1 MNINMVVAS
10 LSLDDLTAPFAQRC
24 GVVYKRFVVHEAER
38 LNVQEQH
45 VARGSVEVFT
55 PRCGLNMV
63 LADIEAF
70 AAVSGEAV
78 YPAGVTLAVT
88 LDGTPCP
95 FGHDEQL
102 ILTPGRCVTFRADNA
117 MPYEGKAPKGFR
129 GRVAL
134 LHAAQEWL
142 EDAHL
147 TADLPAVCPRISCCT
162 VSPAIQQALGRLY
175 SRFRPGAL
183 RDLYA
188 ESIALGLIVEALAEE
203 SGGCQFPSLRSRD
216 LDAVWHVR
224 HIMERD
230 PLGSHTLSSLA
241 RAAAISP
248 SSLKVKFPKIF
259 GISVVAFLR
268 DLRLEIASSA
278 LQQGRWSV
286 AEAAYAVGYN
296 HPSNFSIAFKR
307 KYGHSPQQV
316 ASSAE
321 LGVSHT

>member
-1 MNINMVVAS
+1 MTVAQ
-10 LSLDDLTAPFAQRC
+10 LSLDDMTTPFAQRC
-24 GVVYKRFVVHEAER
+24 GVVYKRFVVHGTER
-38 LNVQEQH
+38 LHAHDRH

-55 PRCGLNMV
+55 PRSGLNMV

-95 FGHDEQL
+95 FGHDEHL
-102 ILTPGRCVTFRADNA
+102 ILTPGRCVTFRADSA
-117 MPYEGKAPKGFR
+117 VSCAGKAPRGFR

-142 EDAHL
+142 ENTRVIAE
-147 TADLPAVCPRISCCT
+147 LPAVCSRIGCRT
-162 VSPAIQQALGRLY
+162 LSPAIQQALGHLY

-203 SGGCQFPSLRSRD
+203 TGACQAPSLPPRE
-216 LDAVWHVR
+216 LDAVWEVR
-224 HIMERD
+224 RIMERD

-241 RAAAISP
+241 RAVAISP
-248 SSLKVKFPKIF
+248 SSLKAKFPRIF

-268 DLRLEIASSA
+268 DLRLDIAHSA

-286 AEAAYAVGYN
+286 AEAAYTVGYN

-307 KYGHSPQQV
+307 KYGRPPQQV
-316 ASSAE
+316 ANAAGP
-321 LGVSHT
+321 GVAVADCV

>member
-1 MNINMVVAS
+1 MIINMFVAS
-10 LSLDDLTAPFAQRC
+10 LSLDDLTGPFAQRS
-24 GVVYKRFVVHEAER
+24 GVVYKHFEVHEAER
-38 LNVQEQH
+38 LNVQEPH

-55 PRCGLNMV
+55 PRSGLNMV
-63 LADIEAF
+63 LADIETF

-95 FGHDEQL
+95 FGHDEKL
-102 ILTPGRCVTFRADNA
+102 IMTPGRCVVFRADDA
-117 MPYEGKAPKGFR
+117 VPYEGKAPKGFR

-134 LHAAQEWL
+134 LHVAQDWL
-142 EDAHL
+142 EDARL
-147 TADLPAVCPRISCCT
+147 IADFPDVCPQISCCM

-188 ESIALGLIVEALAEE
+188 ESIALGLVVEALAEE
-203 SGGCQFPSLRSRD
+203 SGGGLLPSLRSRD
-216 LDAVWHVR
+216 LDAAWHVR
-224 HIMERD
+224 HLIERD
-230 PLGSHTLSSLA
+230 PLGNHTLSSLA

-248 SSLKVKFPKIF
+248 SSVKVKFPKVF

-268 DLRLEIASSA
+268 DLRLEIAYCA

-286 AEAAYAVGYN
+286 AEAAYAIGYN

-307 KYGHSPQQV
+307 KYGCSPLQV
-316 ASSAE
+316 ASSADAC
-321 LGVSHT
+321 VSHT